1 MANDKLGVLETMSAL
16 LRGRTEPKGV
26 DSKSANSSSVV
37 NNEENRVKSNLTSD
51 EQSRLRR
58 IAKIFGEEFGKIVE
72 IGKYAQGTVAKRV
85 STIAP
90 IRALGSMKDRVVSA
104 AVSTKGTAG
113 NIFSLKNILATLGTV
128 AAGVLGWSLLPK
140 DIQDKIKEVI
150 GTVYHK
156 VLDVVKD
163 IFKDVDKDKLIK
175 LAEIVGGALLA
186 LIGINFLVGAS
197 FNFLAEGIF
206 AGALAIGAL
215 DLAIWGLSSSF
226 KTFADTKWKDVEL
239 GFGALEH
246 FGVAAGFLGLLIE
259 IIGPGAIA
267 MAALAGGIWALSS
280 SFKTFADTKWK
291 DVELGFGALEH
302 FGVAAGFLGL
312 LIEIIVPGAI
322 AMAALAVGIGALGL
336 ALTPFAYAANLAAPA
351 IDKIADSLVKLK
363 DMPVSVLLAVGPAL
377 AAIGAGLAVF
387 SSGSLFSSIIDGI
400 GSLFGAKSPFDKI
413 IELGKAAPG
422 VEKLTNA
429 LKDLASVKDF
439 NILGNLDV
447 DKTIK
452 NINNINEA
460 LWNLLGTQKKV
471 NSEVS
476 GTLTTAGDNN
486 MQTLVSNTAEYN
498 KFAKAALSE
507 QIKRQDTMIDLLVQ
521 LVRKPVGGGSG
532 ASFNSYNN
540 SYNTSSPENYRTDY
554 NSQTLLA

>member
-1 MANDKLGVLETMSAL
+1 VANDKLGVLETMSAL

-26 DSKSANSSSVV
+26 DSKSANSSSVI

-51 EQSRLRR
+51 EQSRLRK

-72 IGKYAQGTVAKRV
+72 IGKYAQDTVAKRV
-85 STIAP
+85 STITP

-104 AVSTKGTAG
+104 VSNIKDNKGDFVKTM
-113 NIFSLKNILATLGTV
+113 LGALG
-128 AAGVLGWSLLPK
+128 AAALGVFGWSLLPK
-140 DIQDKIKEVI
+140 ELKEKIKGVVGGLIDSVMTTFKNLDWKTILKI
-150 GTVYHK
+150 G
-156 VLDVVKD
+156 VVVGGTILTIYMLNKGV
-163 IFKDVDKDKLIK
+163 KGLGWNLIK
-175 LAEIVGGALLA
+175 LAAGIGATTVALEFLVDKGLKPFEGIGWETLGKA
-186 LIGINFLVGAS
+186 GVAITALGVAGKLIGSNFKD
-197 FNFLAEGIF
+197 I
-206 AGALAIGAL
+206 AL
-215 DLAIWGLSSSF
+215 
-226 KTFADTKWKDVEL
+226 
-239 GFGALEH
+239 
-246 FGVAAGFLGLLIE
+246 
-259 IIGPGAIA
+259 
-267 MAALAGGIWALSS
+267 
-280 SFKTFADTKWK
+280 
-291 DVELGFGALEH
+291 
-302 FGVAAGFLGL
+302 
-312 LIEIIVPGAI
+312 
-322 AMAALAVGIGALGL
+322 GALGL
-336 ALTPFAYAANLAAPA
+336 GLMDAALWGISKAVEPFAKMDWKVLKIAGAAIVGLGVIGGVAGAGPIPELIGMGAIALGLLGIALIPFAYAANLAAPA
-351 IDKIADSLVKLK
+351 LDKIADSLVKLK

-422 VEKLTNA
+422 IEKLTNA
-429 LKDLASVKDF
+429 LKELAAVKDF

-471 NSEVS
+471 NSEIS
-476 GTLTTAGDNN
+476 GTLTTTGDNN

-507 QIKRQDTMIDLLVQ
+507 QIKRQDTMIELLVQ

-532 ASFNSYNN
+532 ASFNSYN
-540 SYNTSSPENYRTDY
+540 TPSPENYRTDY
-554 NSQTLLA
+554 NNQTLLA

>member
-215 DLAIWGLSSSF
+215 DLAIWG
-226 KTFADTKWKDVEL
+226 
-239 GFGALEH
+239 
-246 FGVAAGFLGLLIE
+246 
-259 IIGPGAIA
+259 
-267 MAALAGGIWALSS
+267 LSS